1 MSDEGTQNNASVS
14 NANTAEEQER
24 NRLMKAQL
32 ERSKQQLKEATS
44 IKSKFDSMTE
54 ILALEEGLTLDEA
67 REKSRSREA
76 NSFGIA
82 FEDGSVETTR
92 RRKVEEEIQRF
103 ASQSAEFASSNPAQ
117 HAEESA
123 GASSDA
129 QNSSGDSQDFT
140 QNENSALSDQNIAA
154 SFDLH
159 PEALPWLHFDGETLF
174 QNTESP
180 FESFEDKLLA
190 LCTRAD
196 GYAWHRAISFYPQEE
211 GLSPDL
217 LKAFVRRNLMLYT
230 RNGLIEDYLISTG
243 QHSRHDVPIGFAQLT
258 SGKVLQLEAQYPAL
272 AAFFAGAGYIGAA
285 HESLVLLDP
294 TCVPVIAA
302 TLVASIVDDLVG
314 NNVAVNDWTVAYAL
328 NPDVYSF
335 ESDEGTRKYAVLEG
349 LDVSLSKVKHW
360 DQRLETRAFNDEIVS
375 VSQQIKFLVAQIVK
389 LADI

>member
-1 MSDEGTQNNASVS
+1 MSGEDTHNNASVG
-14 NANTAEEQER
+14 NARTAEEQER

-103 ASQSAEFASSNPAQ
+103 ASQSAEFASSNSAQ
-117 HAEESA
+117 PSMAPENLPVSE
-123 GASSDA
+123 
-129 QNSSGDSQDFT
+129 QNTG
-140 QNENSALSDQNIAA
+140 A

-159 PEALPWLHFDGETLF
+159 PEALPWLQYDGETLF
-174 QNTESP
+174 QNTENP
-180 FESFEDKLLA
+180 FEGFEDKLLA

-258 SGKVLQLEAQYPAL
+258 SGKVLQLEEQYPVL

-294 TCVPVIAA
+294 TCVPAITA
-302 TLVASIVDDLVG
+302 TLVASIVDDLVA
-314 NNVAVNDWTVAYAL
+314 NNIAVNDWTVAYAL

-335 ESDEGTRKYAVLEG
+335 EIGEGARKYAVLEG

-375 VSQQIKFLVAQIVK
+375 VSQQIKFIVAQIVR
-389 LADI
+389 LANI